1 MFAKRWAVAVLTIA
15 ALSGGTS
22 ACARRGLRGA
32 GPSDTL
38 YVGVASARSNA
49 AFFRGTQ
56 MALDR
61 LNAQRP
67 AGAHPLGMRLPP
79 DTQPSQVQVAARFR
93 DDPWVVGVVG
103 HTGSAQTMDAAPVYG
118 DIANEGRNAVVAI
131 TPTATNPLVTRV
143 GDWVLRVCPTDDDAA
158 RALARYAVDSLAA
171 TRVAVVY
178 RNDLFGR
185 GFTRTISSELSGL
198 KVTVME
204 RDPYLAGI
212 TEYDAYA
219 QRIAGSRP
227 DAVIFAG
234 GGVDAADMLRA
245 LRRAGVDLPILGTDD
260 VANIVNSALLTPPA
274 APSPAASGKIQR
286 GTAGARAPLKAVLYD
301 PLAEFSRVRFTA
313 FYDAAEADTPDE
325 RAFVTEFRK
334 RFGQTP
340 NHQAAL
346 AFDAATLIGRA
357 VFATGGDRRKVRDWI
372 ASVGR
377 DSPSF
382 RGVTGEIRF
391 DDRGDAVGKPV
402 LIGHVGSGG
411 TAGAGAGA
419 GAK

>member
-1 MFAKRWAVAVLTIA
+1 MFAKRWSVAALAIA

-22 ACARRGLRGA
+22 ACARRGVRSA

-118 DIANEGRNAVVAI
+118 DIANGGRNAVVAI

-158 RALARYAVDSLAA
+158 RALARYAVDSLGAN
-171 TRVAVVY
+171 RVAVVY

-219 QRIAGSRP
+219 QRIAGSKP

-260 VANIVNSALLTPPA
+260 VANIVNSTLPTPSAAATPPA
-274 APSPAASGKIQR
+274 SAQALR
-286 GTAGARAPLKAVLYD
+286 GTAAKAPVKALPYD

-325 RAFVTEFRK
+325 RAFVTEFKK

-346 AFDAATLIGRA
+346 AFDAATLIGHA

-372 ASVGR
+372 AGVGR

-391 DDRGDAVGKPV
+391 DERGDAVGKPV
-402 LIGHVGSGG
+402 LIGHVGTGG
-411 TAGAGAGA
+411 A
-419 GAK
+419 AK